1 MSKKKTGFKEFDV
14 TVEKTLY
21 CSGVIKVKA
30 KNSDEALKKVSG
42 QIQSGKLQTTA
53 VNWGDPEYQDGT
65 FQTTGDV
72 S

>member
-1 MSKKKTGFKEFDV
+1 MKKFDV
-14 TVEKTLY
+14 TVEKLLY

-30 KNSDEALKKVSG
+30 KNFDMALKKVSKK
-42 QIQSGKLQTTA
+42 IQSGKLQTTT